1 MMAAVAA
8 MPGNANA
15 RRNIGSVASDINAS
29 TDVVAF
35 VLVAPSGNAYI
46 TAALQWCL
54 AGYPRDS
61 KFARRFDAACP
72 QASHDAGRRPC
83 DFEHGGALLVGE
95 LERPV
100 LGLEKERQPAPVD
113 GHGVVVV
120 ETPVPLRDPLDAY
133 ARKIENQCCGNNEAG
148 Q

>member
-1 MMAAVAA
+1 MSAAGKHVLHDGCRSGHA
-8 MPGNANA
+8 GNANA

-61 KFARRFDAACP
+61 KFDRRLDAACP
-72 QASHDAGRRPC
+72 QASHDAGRRPDC
-83 DFEHGGALLVGE
+83 VSDSARPPTTPLSRAVLRNRIPISNRGRLGE
-95 LERPV
+95 
-100 LGLEKERQPAPVD
+100 
-113 GHGVVVV
+113 
-120 ETPVPLRDPLDAY
+120 
-133 ARKIENQCCGNNEAG
+133 
-148 Q
+148 